1 MRVKRRSGDRVA
13 RQEPLAATF
22 EEEPVPESDPRGG
35 KAFLFLIVSVSA
47 ILFLGLSA
55 WLNTVEIPELRD
67 EIGYQRDTI
76 FSLTE
81 EIDTLYKDILTR
93 EEKISHLEA
102 QLMPFRVLAVQ
113 RYGSNETKALKQI
126 AEDVKE
132 LKKGVETSQTR
143 DNL

>member
-1 MRVKRRSGDRVA
+1 MEIKRRSGDRVA
-13 RQEPLAATF
+13 RQEPLATAF
-22 EEEPVPESDPRGG
+22 EEELVPESDPRRG
-35 KAFLFLIVSVSA
+35 KTFLFLIVSVSA
-47 ILFLGLSA
+47 MLFLGLSA

-81 EIDTLYKDILTR
+81 EIDTLYQEILTR

-102 QLMPFRVLAVQ
+102 QLTPFRVLAVQ

-132 LKKGVETSQTR
+132 LKKGVETIQTR